1 MLYSTC
7 KGPLL
12 DVATDRL
19 EMQIERKV
27 GIKGTL
33 GPQTAHIRN
42 LTKLMGNSV
51 AHPQGGSSSAI
62 FQFLYELEFGNV
74 SFCGGRKPQA
84 PHIRNLT

>member
-27 GIKGTL
+27 GIKSSL
-33 GPQTAHIRN
+33 GPQKTAG
-42 LTKLMGNSV
+42 T
-51 AHPQGGSSSAI
+51 
-62 FQFLYELEFGNV
+62 
-74 SFCGGRKPQA
+74 
-84 PHIRNLT
+84 PH